1 MLLRAGVVI
10 AVAGLTL
17 IALPAV
23 QAQAGKTL
31 AADLPAAPQPHNAEW
46 RAMRERLLSD
56 RLPEKPSLPP
66 AFTIP
71 VEPLGFSAPSVNYLG
86 QRWCVASLD
95 FLDENRVLFTFRVPG
110 LLHRDPNDD
119 GASGE
124 RQIRALVLQL
134 PAGTVEAEAL
144 WTVHDRARYLW
155 MLKDGHFLLRDRDSL
170 RQGDSTLVLKPALE
184 FPGPLLWLETDPGEQ
199 FLVTNSREP
208 ATATPKPGPVTSPA
222 SAEGSVSTDGERSQA
237 QQGKGAPDLV
247 LRILRRDSGKV
258 MLVSR
263 VRTVVHLPINAD
275 GYLELLRGNGQQWI
289 LNLDYFEGGS
299 STLVRVESECTP
311 NFDFVSQREVLV
323 TACATSGASNLVA
336 VDTDGRQLWQ
346 DATSGAL
353 VWPLL
358 KMAPNGLRIARETLA
373 VTHAVN
379 AFAPMDS
386 DDVKGQVVRVLDA
399 ANGKLAFE
407 APASPA
413 LDGGGNMAISP
424 SGRRVAVLNSGA
436 VQVFELPAPAPL
448 PGAAAS
454 QTAH

>member
-1 MLLRAGVVI
+1 LRAGALL
-10 AVAGLTL
+10 AVSGLTL
-17 IALPAV
+17 AVLPAAD
-23 QAQAGKTL
+23 AQAGKTI

-46 RAMRERLLSD
+46 RAMKERLLSD
-56 RLPEKPSLPP
+56 RLPDKPSLPP
-66 AFTIP
+66 AFKIP
-71 VEPLGFSAPSVNYLG
+71 VAPLGFSAPSTNYLG
-86 QRWCVASLD
+86 SRWCVASLD
-95 FLDENRVLFTFRVPG
+95 FLDENRLLFTFRVPG
-110 LLHRDPNDD
+110 LLHRDPSDD
-119 GASGE
+119 GDSGE

>member
-1 MLLRAGVVI
+1 MLLRAGVLL
-10 AVAGLTL
+10 AVAG
-17 IALPAV
+17 IALTVLPTV
-23 QAQAGKTL
+23 HAQAGNAI

-46 RAMRERLLSD
+46 KAMKERLLSD
-56 RLPEKPSLPP
+56 RLPEKPSVPP
-66 AFTIP
+66 VFTIP
-71 VEPLGFSAPSVNYLG
+71 VTPLGFSAPNPNYLD

-95 FLDENRVLFTFRVPG
+95 FLDENRLLFTFRVPG
-110 LLHRDPNDD
+110 LLHRDPSDNGD
-119 GASGE
+119 SGE
-124 RQIRALVLQL
+124 RQIRALVLVL

-144 WTVHDRARYLW
+144 WTLHDRARYLW
-155 MLKDGHFLLRDRDSL
+155 MLKDGHFLLRDRSSL
-170 RQGDSTLVLKPALE
+170 RQGDSTLVLKPSLE

-208 ATATPKPGPVTSPA
+208 ATAAPKAGQVTSPA
-222 SAEGSVSTDGERSQA
+222 SAEANVSTDGERSQA
-237 QQGKGAPDLV
+237 QQGKGASELV

-263 VRTVVHLPINAD
+263 VRTVVHLPVNAD
-275 GYLELLRGNGQQWI
+275 GYLELLRGNGRDWI

-299 STLVRVESECTP
+299 STLVRVESDCTP

-336 VDTDGRQLWQ
+336 VDTGGRRLWQ

-353 VWPLL
+353 VWPLV
-358 KMAPNGLRIARETLA
+358 KMAPNGLRIARETLS
-373 VTHAVN
+373 VTHAM
-379 AFAPMDS
+379 AGFAPMDS

-399 ANGKLAFE
+399 ANGKLALE

-424 SGRRVAVLNSGA
+424 SGRRVAVLNAGA
-436 VQVFELPAPAPL
+436 IEVFELPAPEPL
-448 PGAAAS
+448 PGAEADGAA
-454 QTAH
+454 H

>member
-1 MLLRAGVVI
+1 MLLRAAVVL
-10 AVAGLTL
+10 AVAGLAPIT
-17 IALPAV
+17 LPAV
-23 QAQAGKTL
+23 HAQAGNAI
-31 AADLPAAPQPHNAEW
+31 AADPPAAPQPHDAQW
-46 RAMRERLLSD
+46 KAMKERLRSD
-56 RLPEKPSLPP
+56 RLPDKPSVPP

-71 VEPLGFSAPSVNYLG
+71 VEKLGFSAPSVNYLG
-86 QRWCVASLD
+86 QRLCVASLD
-95 FLDENRVLFTFRVPG
+95 FLDENRLLFTFRVPG
-110 LLHRDPNDD
+110 LLHRDPSDNGD
-119 GASGE
+119 SGE
-124 RQIRALVLQL
+124 RQIRALVLVL
-134 PAGTVEAEAL
+134 PAGTMEAEAL
-144 WTVHDRARYLW
+144 WTVHDRAPYLW

-170 RQGDSTLVLKPALE
+170 RQGDSTLVLKPSLQ

-208 ATATPKPGPVTSPA
+208 ATATPKPGLVTSPA
-222 SAEGSVSTDGERSQA
+222 SAEAAVSTDRERAEA
-237 QQGKGAPDLV
+237 QQGKSAPDLV

-263 VRTVVHLPINAD
+263 VRSVVHLPINAD

-299 STLVRVESECTP
+299 STLVRVESDCTP

-323 TACATSGASNLVA
+323 TSCATSGASNLVA
-336 VDTDGRQLWQ
+336 VDTGGRQLWQ

-353 VWPLL
+353 VWPLV
-358 KMAPNGLRIARETLA
+358 KMSPNGLRIARETLA
-373 VTHAVN
+373 VNHAMN

-386 DDVKGQVVRVLDA
+386 EDVKGQVVRVLDA
-399 ANGKLAFE
+399 ANGKLALE

-436 VQVFELPAPAPL
+436 IQVFELPAPEPL
-448 PGAAAS
+448 PGPEAN